1 MIHDATGSSAS
12 RGSGL
17 MKFWL
22 LGLATVLCL
31 STAMAAQPAPSYQA
45 HWISVWGCSAAEP
58 FPHIANSPIP
68 EAPRIQGTVR
78 YRIPVARLGTRLALR
93 ITNEAGTQP
102 LVVASVSVG
111 VADAGVAAHPGTLRS
126 VTFGSR
132 PGIVIPAGAPAI
144 SDPIETSFGP
154 ARDLVV
160 SLFLPE
166 STQQAQSQSGMLV
179 ESVDARDATM
189 EVNPLDMK
197 RVAARPLVSAI
208 YVDGPQRSGT
218 IVALG
223 DSITDA
229 AASTSQEVRGWPG
242 QLALRLAKAAGKV
255 QYGVSN
261 QGIGGNR
268 LLQDGIGVNALAR
281 FDRDVASQPNASYV
295 IVLEGINDIGIGT
308 GTFNDFRFEDGKF
321 SSSGRA
327 VTSGQLIAAYQQLIA
342 RAHAQ
347 GLKIIGGTLLPFG
360 GSFYFSAEREQVRL
374 EVNSWIR
381 NSGGFDAVIDFE
393 RAVRDKTDPSRMAE
407 AYDSGDKLHPS
418 DAGYAA
424 MANAIDLKLFA
435 GAL

>member
-1 MIHDATGSSAS
+1 
-12 RGSGL
+12 
-17 MKFWL
+17 MKNWL
-22 LGLATVLCL
+22 PGLATVLCL
-31 STAMAAQPAPSYQA
+31 STAMGAQPAPHDQP

-78 YRIPVARLGTRLALR
+78 YRIPVPRLGRRLALR
-93 ITNEAGTQP
+93 ITNEAGTKP
-102 LVVASVSVG
+102 LAVAGVSIG
-111 VADAGVAAHPGTLRS
+111 VADTGLTARPGTLRK

-132 PGIVIPAGAPAI
+132 PGIVIPVGAPVV
-144 SDPIETSFGP
+144 SDPIETSFGS
-154 ARDLVV
+154 ASDLVV
-160 SLFLPE
+160 SLFLPDP
-166 STQQAQSQSGMLV
+166 TPQAQSQSGILV
-179 ESVDARDATM
+179 GSVEARDATL
-189 EVNPLDMK
+189 EVSPLDIK
-197 RVAARPLVSAI
+197 SVAARPLVSAI
-208 YVDGPQRSGT
+208 YVDGPPRSGT
-218 IVALG
+218 IVTLG

-229 AASTSQEVRGWPG
+229 AASTSREVRGWPG

-255 QYGVSN
+255 RYGVSN

-281 FDRDVASQPNASYV
+281 FDRDVASQPNVSYV
-295 IVLEGINDIGIGT
+295 IVLEGINDIGLGS

-327 VTSGQLIAAYQQLIA
+327 VTSDQLIAAYQQLIA

-360 GSFYFSAEREQVRL
+360 GSFYFSDEREQVRM
-374 EVNSWIR
+374 EVNRWIR
-381 NSGGFDAVIDFE
+381 DSGAFDAIIDFE
-393 RAVRDKTDPSRMAE
+393 QAVRDKTDPSRMAE

-424 MANAIDLKLFA
+424 MANAIDLKLFS